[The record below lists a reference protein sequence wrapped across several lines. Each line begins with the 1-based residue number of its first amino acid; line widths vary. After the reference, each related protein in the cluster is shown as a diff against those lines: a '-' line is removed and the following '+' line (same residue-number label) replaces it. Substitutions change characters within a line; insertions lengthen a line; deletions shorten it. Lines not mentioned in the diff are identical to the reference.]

1 MIPLGN
7 IFAKFLSQRFT
18 QDEAKIEKPQYID
31 DTLLSHPSLAME
43 ALIKEMERYRG
54 MLIVSLRGF
63 ISYLQ
68 NQSSILPNNSKI
80 DELGHAI
87 TDFIAKLTK

>member
-1 MIPLGN
+1 
-7 IFAKFLSQRFT
+7 
-18 QDEAKIEKPQYID
+18 
-31 DTLLSHPSLAME
+31 ME